1 MSSKKNANQ
10 ENTLLQVHKKT
21 AETLGFWDEVYFS
34 TLLRAME
41 RQYLPEIIAQYY
53 IADLIVHGNKV
64 LIKWEKRLR
73 TLTNEEL
80 KDIYGTI

>member
-1 MSSKKNANQ
+1 
-10 ENTLLQVHKKT
+10 
-21 AETLGFWDEVYFS
+21 
-34 TLLRAME
+34 ME